1 MIDNLCTFFTG
12 FTVNGFPLWIVL
24 LICVGVFLASFM
36 DAIAGGGGIISVP
49 TYLIAFT
56 GLPTYYALGTNKLSA
71 GIGTV
76 FSTARFIKNGFV
88 DWKLFAPSI
97 VLALLGSMGGTW
109 LQLHTPDVVLKY
121 LLLVVLLICAGVFL
135 ASFMDAIAGGGGIIS
150 VPTYLI
156 AFTGLPTYYALGT
169 NKLSAGIGTIF
180 STARF
185 IKNGFVDWKLFAP
198 SIVLALLGSMGGT
211 WLQLH
216 TPDVVL
222 KYLLLVVLPIV
233 AFVTLRNRE
242 WPDEPG
248 EIDFKKQ
255 AAIVWA
261 GALVIGAYDGY
272 YGPGTGTFLMLI
284 FIRLAKLD
292 TRHAAGGVKV
302 INLSSNLGSLFT
314 ALMAGKVFIGVG
326 LISAVA
332 SIAGHYI
339 GAGLAIKNGSKIV
352 RPTVIIV
359 LILLT
364 LKVGSELLF
373 PEFWS

>member
-1 MIDNLCTFFTG
+1 MESGLLSLLTDVRVDG
-12 FTVNGFPLWIVL
+12 FALWVVL
-24 LICVGVFLASFM
+24 LVCVGVFLASFM

-76 FSTARFIKNGFV
+76 FSTARFIKNGYV
-88 DWKLFAPSI
+88 NWRLFAPSI
-97 VLALLGSMGGTW
+97 LLALLGSMGGTW
-109 LQLHTPDVVLKY
+109 LQLRTPVK
-121 LLLVVLLICAGVFL
+121 I
-135 ASFMDAIAGGGGIIS
+135 
-150 VPTYLI
+150 
-156 AFTGLPTYYALGT
+156 
-169 NKLSAGIGTIF
+169 
-180 STARF
+180 
-185 IKNGFVDWKLFAP
+185 
-198 SIVLALLGSMGGT
+198 
-211 WLQLH
+211 
-216 TPDVVL
+216 L
-222 KYLLLVVLPIV
+222 KYLLLVVLPVV

-255 AAIVWA
+255 AMIVWA

-284 FIRLAKLD
+284 FIRLAKMD

-302 INLSSNLGSLFT
+302 INLSSNVGSLIT
-314 ALMAGKVFIGVG
+314 ALLADKVFIGVG
-326 LISAVA
+326 LIASLA
-332 SIAGHYI
+332 SIAGHYL
-339 GAGLAIKNGSKIV
+339 GAGLAIKNGSRIV

-359 LILLT
+359 LLLLT
-364 LKVGSELLF
+364 LKIGSELLF

>member
-1 MIDNLCTFFTG
+1 MESGLLSLLTDVRVDG
-12 FTVNGFPLWIVL
+12 FALWVVL
-24 LICVGVFLASFM
+24 LVCVGVFLASFM

-76 FSTARFIKNGFV
+76 FSTARFIKNGYGN
-88 DWKLFAPSI
+88 WRLFAPSI

-109 LQLHTPDVVLKY
+109 LQLHTPDKVLKY
-121 LLLVVLLICAGVFL
+121 LLLL
-135 ASFMDAIAGGGGIIS
+135 
-150 VPTYLI
+150 
-156 AFTGLPTYYALGT
+156 
-169 NKLSAGIGTIF
+169 
-180 STARF
+180 
-185 IKNGFVDWKLFAP
+185 
-198 SIVLALLGSMGGT
+198 
-211 WLQLH
+211 
-216 TPDVVL
+216 
-222 KYLLLVVLPIV
+222 VLPVV
-233 AFVTLRNRE
+233 AFITLRNRE

-248 EIDFKKQ
+248 EIDFRKQ

-326 LISAVA
+326 LVSAVA

-359 LILLT
+359 LVLLT

>member
-1 MIDNLCTFFTG
+1 MESGLLSLLTDVRVDG
-12 FTVNGFPLWIVL
+12 FALWVVL
-24 LICVGVFLASFM
+24 LVCVGVFLASFM

-76 FSTARFIKNGFV
+76 FSTARFIKNGYV
-88 DWKLFAPSI
+88 NWRLFAPSI

-109 LQLHTPDVVLKY
+109 LQLHTPDKVLKY
-121 LLLVVLLICAGVFL
+121 LLLL
-135 ASFMDAIAGGGGIIS
+135 
-150 VPTYLI
+150 
-156 AFTGLPTYYALGT
+156 
-169 NKLSAGIGTIF
+169 
-180 STARF
+180 
-185 IKNGFVDWKLFAP
+185 
-198 SIVLALLGSMGGT
+198 
-211 WLQLH
+211 
-216 TPDVVL
+216 
-222 KYLLLVVLPIV
+222 VLPVV
-233 AFVTLRNRE
+233 AFITLRNRE

-248 EIDFKKQ
+248 EIDFRKQ

-326 LISAVA
+326 LVSAVA

-359 LILLT
+359 LVLLT